1 MNLTEGVS
9 KEEGTRCRHERRQAE
24 LTAVTPPVCELFKE
38 IDLTEKQGTGIT
50 KILRE
55 LRKNGS
61 PDPEFEMDEDRTYLE
76 TTIYMRD
83 GVDYKIMSKSM
94 SESMSELE
102 QARMKVILE
111 YLKTHSDISGSIA
124 SNGQAVVRTNLQKSL
139 TDKVYKCRLKE
150 KSLYL

>member
-1 MNLTEGVS
+1 MNLTGDVS
-9 KEEGTRCRHERRQAE
+9 KEEGIRCRHERKQAE

-61 PDPEFEMDEDRTYLE
+61 PDPEFEMDEDRAYLE

-83 GVDYKIMSKSM
+83 GVDYKIMSK
-94 SESMSELE
+94 SMSELE

-124 SNGQAVVRTNLQKSL
+124 SNGHAVVRTNLQKSL